1 VDPYLLLAVAE
12 GFDEGCC
19 AALLDPGA
27 DPEALLRAPP
37 DLPARVVRRLADPG
51 LAERAAAMVAHARGS
66 GLHLLTPTAAAY
78 PPRLR
83 RAPLRPLVL
92 FVRGDLAALTH
103 APAVAV
109 VGSRTPTAYG
119 LGAAEDFAGC
129 LARAGLPVWSGL
141 ARGVDAAAHTACLQA
156 GAPTVAVLAGGLDAI
171 YPPEHAALA
180 ARIAAAGCL
189 VSELPPALRARR
201 GHFPRRNRI
210 LAGATAA
217 TLVVEAGAT
226 SGALTMARC
235 AADCGATVLAVP
247 GPYTSERSRGCHQLL
262 AEGALVAGEPA
273 DVLRELGVAP
283 ATAAATA
290 HALQLS
296 GDAAAL
302 LRCLS
307 AGPRPADLVQREARL
322 PRPAFLA
329 ARLQLERQGLLRTLP
344 GDLLAAAPR
353 VTSR

>member
-1 VDPYLLLAVAE
+1 V
-12 GFDEGCC
+12 
-19 AALLDPGA
+19 
-27 DPEALLRAPP
+27 
-37 DLPARVVRRLADPG
+37 
-51 LAERAAAMVAHARGS
+51 
-66 GLHLLTPTAAAY
+66 LTPAHGSY
-78 PPRLR
+78 PARLR

-92 FVRGDLAALTH
+92 FARGDLAAL
-103 APAVAV
+103 ARDPAVAI

-119 LGAAEDFAGC
+119 LCAAEDFAGSV
-129 LARAGLPVWSGL
+129 ARAGLPVWSGL
-141 ARGVDAAAHTACLQA
+141 ARGIDAAAHAACLQA
-156 GAPTVAVLAGGLDAI
+156 GSPTVAVLAGGLDAI
-171 YPPEHAALA
+171 YPPEHRELA
-180 ARIAAAGCL
+180 AAVAARGCL
-189 VSELPPALRARR
+189 LGELPPGCRARR

-226 SGALTMARC
+226 SGALTTARF

-247 GPYTSERSRGCHQLL
+247 GPYTSERSRGCHLLL

-283 ATAAATA
+283 STSPAAA

-296 GDAAAL
+296 GDAEAL
-302 LRCLS
+302 LRCL
-307 AGPRPADLVQREARL
+307 ACGPRPADLVQREAGL
-322 PRPAFLA
+322 PRAAFLA

-344 GDLLAAAPR
+344 GDLLAGAPR